1 MLEFSCNSYYR
12 YSESFKSMMACLD
25 ITNDFCTL
33 LMSILSYSGLMRC
46 CTVMQASFRSQ
57 LKKEVAAFVVD
68 AREFRADW
76 VANGP
81 MVSHL
86 APADAVVRLKLFQQI
101 FEASGQLHYKTSTC
115 HILNIAKPSIKIFT
129 S

>member
-1 MLEFSCNSYYR
+1 MLEFSCNSYY
-12 YSESFKSMMACLD
+12 SESFKSKFVCLD
-25 ITNDFCTL
+25 ITNDFSTL
-33 LMSILSYSGLMRC
+33 LMSFLSYSGLIMC

-81 MVSHL
+81 MVPSL
-86 APADAVVRLKLFQQI
+86 APADAVVRLKLFQPM
-101 FEASGQLHYKTSTC
+101 FEAS
-115 HILNIAKPSIKIFT
+115 N
-129 S
+129 